1 LRLKKTPWGFTS
13 NFGEVDDDMVELLTG
28 VLQLGMTSSFFFSFL
43 FLPLLPSSSSPFVLP
58 SLLLSFL

>member
-43 FLPLLPSSSSPFVLP
+43 FLPLLPSSSSPFFLP
-58 SLLLSFL
+58 SPLLSFL